1 MAKGNI
7 TIRQL
12 DNGCFEVLYDE
23 KRTGDL
29 GFDEMLG
36 LVAAITMP
44 QKRPCMQWLKT
55 EEWHK
60 EEAKCYKAMETEQ
73 GGTQKLLPH
82 IKADSL

>member
-60 EEAKCYKAMETEQ
+60 EEAKRYKAMETEQ